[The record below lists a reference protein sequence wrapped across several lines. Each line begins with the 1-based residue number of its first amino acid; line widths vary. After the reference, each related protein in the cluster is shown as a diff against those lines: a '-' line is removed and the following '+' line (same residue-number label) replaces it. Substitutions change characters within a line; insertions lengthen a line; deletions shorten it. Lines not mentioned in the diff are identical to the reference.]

1 MMEIIVGNLNHLST
15 FTSQTVNDGA
25 QLPKCSARIT
35 SSTWYHKATKTAVK
49 VITVITTNKLLQF
62 CVLVYYILG
71 NNVFVAD
78 SDAEEGDEDLSA
90 ELAALKMD
98 ASKPVKR

>member
-1 MMEIIVGNLNHLST
+1 MFSQNNKLNLVPQDN
-15 FTSQTVNDGA
+15 QNCC
-25 QLPKCSARIT
+25 K
-35 SSTWYHKATKTAVK
+35 
-49 VITVITTNKLLQF
+49 VITTNKLLQF
-62 CVLVYYILG
+62 CVLVYYIFG